1 MKTTD
6 TISYS
11 SIITE
16 VPSQISDN
24 TVLTYLQTRS
34 IDWEYVEAL
43 KRISEFNDTILSDWL
58 NVSVKTFRSY
68 KQHKNKLNPNLKEQ
82 VILLISLI
90 KHGLSVFQNIGEF
103 KNWLNTENFYFDN
116 KCPITFLNT
125 VSGIRFVNDR
135 LTAIEYGDNV

>member
-116 KCPITFLNT
+116 KSPITFLNT

>member
-6 TISYS
+6 PISYS

-116 KCPITFLNT
+116 KSPITFLNT

>member
-6 TISYS
+6 PISYS

-82 VILLISLI
+82 VVLLISLV

-116 KCPITFLNT
+116 KSPITFLNT

>member
-82 VILLISLI
+82 VVLLISLV

-116 KCPITFLNT
+116 KSPITFLNT